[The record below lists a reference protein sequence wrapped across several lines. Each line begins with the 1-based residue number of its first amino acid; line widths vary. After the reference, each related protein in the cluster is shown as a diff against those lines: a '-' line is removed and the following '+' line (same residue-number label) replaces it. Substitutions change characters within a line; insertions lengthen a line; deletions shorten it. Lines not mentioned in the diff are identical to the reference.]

1 MSKQPRNDVELPRDH
16 TRNKERDDS
25 ATPQKYCAMS
35 PTQLDCFETKNCNR
49 PVLLLSSLCS
59 FRIGVLLR
67 WLRTVYNLCLVGVC

>member
-35 PTQLDCFETKNCNR
+35 PT
-49 PVLLLSSLCS
+49 
-59 FRIGVLLR
+59 
-67 WLRTVYNLCLVGVC
+67 